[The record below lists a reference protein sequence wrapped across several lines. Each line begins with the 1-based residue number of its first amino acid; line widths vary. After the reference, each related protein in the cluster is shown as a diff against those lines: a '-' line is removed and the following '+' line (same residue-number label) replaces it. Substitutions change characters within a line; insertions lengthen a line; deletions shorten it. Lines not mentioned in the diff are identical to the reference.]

1 MESLTREVVE
11 RFLTALA
18 AADTPAA
25 LDCCTEDVVF
35 VPLDASTLR
44 GRAAFGEELDRL
56 FSGVFAPGTYV
67 RHNEPLIVEGELAI
81 LVWRAECLGTVYTH
95 GVTHFVLRG
104 PRIGLV
110 TVVEQGEPV

>member
-1 MESLTREVVE
+1 MGSLTREVVE

-18 AADTPAA
+18 AADTSAV

-35 VPLDASTLR
+35 LSLDAATVR
-44 GRAAFGEELDRL
+44 GRAAFGEQLDRL

-81 LVWRAECLGTVYTH
+81 LVWRAECLGTEYTR
-95 GVTHFVLRG
+95 GVTHFMLRG
-104 PRIGLV
+104 DRIGLV
-110 TVVEQGEPV
+110 TVVEDGRPV